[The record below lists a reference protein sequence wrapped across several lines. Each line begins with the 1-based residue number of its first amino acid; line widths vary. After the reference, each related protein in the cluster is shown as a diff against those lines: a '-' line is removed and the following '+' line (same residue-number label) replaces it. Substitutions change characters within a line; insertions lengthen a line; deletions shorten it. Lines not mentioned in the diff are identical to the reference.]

1 MHCKILD
8 SMDKELKEYDIP
20 FSGLKPGRYE
30 YSYKVSQDLFGY
42 FGYDDNWSDA
52 DIDVTVVLEKRTTL
66 MDLHMQCEGTVL
78 TPCDVT
84 GVEFRLPVNGRE
96 ELVIKF
102 GDIPSE
108 DEQIIVIPHYE
119 TTINIGRF
127 IYEMI
132 VLSVP
137 QKRYH
142 PDYISGKITSPIPYS
157 EDGGL
162 YSGTPAG
169 SAKGKDDA
177 DGGNQ
182 EDDIDP
188 RWAKLKDIKN

>member
-1 MHCKILD
+1 
-8 SMDKELKEYDIP
+8 MDKELK
-20 FSGLKPGRYE
+20 E

-84 GVEFRLPVNGRE
+84 GEEFRLPVNGRE

-108 DEQIIVIPHYE
+108 DDSSVRTAETIPSGLHIRQNNLPDTVQRRRRAVFRNTGRKRQRKRRRRRRQPGGRYRPALGE
-119 TTINIGRF
+119 T
-127 IYEMI
+127 
-132 VLSVP
+132 
-137 QKRYH
+137 
-142 PDYISGKITSPIPYS
+142 
-157 EDGGL
+157 
-162 YSGTPAG
+162 
-169 SAKGKDDA
+169 KGH
-177 DGGNQ
+177 
-182 EDDIDP
+182 
-188 RWAKLKDIKN
+188 

>member
-1 MHCKILD
+1 
-8 SMDKELKEYDIP
+8 MDKELKEYDIP

-52 DIDVTVVLEKRTTL
+52 DIDVTVVLEKTHHTDGSAHAVRRNGADAMRRNRRGVPTSGKR
-66 MDLHMQCEGTVL
+66 QRGT
-78 TPCDVT
+78 
-84 GVEFRLPVNGRE
+84 GNQ
-96 ELVIKF
+96 I

-169 SAKGKDDA
+169 SAKEKTTPTA
-177 DGGNQ
+177 ATRRT
-182 EDDIDP
+182 I
-188 RWAKLKDIKN
+188 

>member
-1 MHCKILD
+1 MLD
-8 SMDKELKEYDIP
+8 SMDKELKEYEIP

-30 YSYKVSQDLFGY
+30 YSYKVTQGLFEQ
-42 FGYDDNWSDA
+42 FGYDDNWNDA

-84 GVEFRLPVNGRE
+84 GEEFRLPVSGSE
-96 ELVIKF
+96 KLVVKF

-108 DEQIIVIPHYE
+108 DEQVIVIPHYE
-119 TTINIGRF
+119 TSINIGRF

-132 VLSVP
+132 VLSIP

-142 PDYISGKITSPIPYS
+142 PDYVSGKIDSVIPFS
-157 EDGGL
+157 EEGGL
-162 YSGTPAG
+162 YRPTPAVN
-169 SAKGKDDA
+169 KEREDDA
-177 DGGNQ
+177 ADNN
-182 EDDIDP
+182 DNDIDP